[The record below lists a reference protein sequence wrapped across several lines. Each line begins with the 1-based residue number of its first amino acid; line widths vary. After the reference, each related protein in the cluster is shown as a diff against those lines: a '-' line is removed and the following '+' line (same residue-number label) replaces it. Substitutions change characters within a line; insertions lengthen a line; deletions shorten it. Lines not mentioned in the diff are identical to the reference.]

1 MQALLAYRR
10 RHPLQE
16 IKKIKI
22 YTMEREMASVIGQN
36 AKENL
41 YAFIK
46 RMNHPVEEHWE
57 KEVLAAALRDLVVE
71 RPEYLLYIYDKECLE
86 FLLRL
91 WESEEL
97 ELTRAEWSMLG
108 QLRLLGI
115 VDYGYPERAKQEID
129 SIYLTEEAREHF
141 YFYLKSKSTRHFMN
155 KYEDWESILRG
166 MMSFY
171 GILSFSRL
179 YFYFCKVCQEP
190 VDDEV
195 LHLFLS
201 VRLSLLSFGS
211 FAVEKGSQT
220 EYYQN
225 YEISNPEK
233 VLDYRTE
240 EQRMEYYLP
249 SYDTLYFI
257 GNNNGLGE
265 WEGVHRLADL
275 LMNELGTEYYKTVVV
290 IKSCVLMLQ
299 NGETLEDTLAQF
311 TQWCPESDG
320 YEVEIKKAVRQL
332 YDTVPIYRLKGW
344 SREKLRQKDQKH
356 HYAFRVIQGGKSDSK
371 GGITD

>member
-1 MQALLAYRR
+1 MQ
-10 RHPLQE
+10 E
-16 IKKIKI
+16 VKKIKI

-71 RPEYLLYIYDKECLE
+71 RPEYLLYIYGRECLE

-115 VDYGYPERAKQEID
+115 VDYGYPERAEQEID

-141 YFYLKSKSTRHFMN
+141 YFYLKSKSARHYMN
-155 KYEDWESILRG
+155 KYEDWEIILRG

-179 YFYFCKVCQEP
+179 YFYFCKVCREP

-211 FAVEKGSQT
+211 FAIEKGSQT

-240 EQRMEYYLP
+240 EQKLEYYLP

-275 LMNELGTEYYKTVVV
+275 LMNELGTEYYKTVVI

-299 NGETLEDTLAQF
+299 NGETWEDTLAQF
-311 TQWCPESDG
+311 TQWCPESDA

-332 YDTVPIYRLKGW
+332 YDTVPVYRLKGW
-344 SREKLRQKDQKH
+344 SREKLRQKDKKH
-356 HYAFRVIQGGKSDSK
+356 HHAFRVIQGGKSDSK
-371 GGITD
+371 GGIID